1 MRINRAFRYELDPNL
16 GQRTL
21 LARHAGVARFAYNWG
36 LARQR
41 EAIVATG
48 RKLSDPEL
56 RRELNARKATE
67 FPWMYEVSKCAP
79 QEALRDLDRAFQNWF
94 RGRKERQP
102 VGFPT
107 PKRKF
112 QHDAFR
118 LTGSIHVRGRH
129 VQLPRLGRIR
139 LKEPPE
145 VQGRILS
152 ATVSREVDRWYVSL
166 AVEMEIPDPAPVA
179 GPVAGIDV
187 GLVHFATLVAGEE
200 VQKIAA
206 PRPLERYLRTLRRR
220 QRKQSRKRKGSK
232 NRKKSA
238 VRLARLHRRIKNIRQ
253 DFLHRLST
261 HLAKTKRVIVV
272 EDLNVSGMLRNRR
285 LARHITDSGWSAF
298 RRMLEY
304 KCVWYGSSLQ
314 VANRFYPSSKTCS
327 ACGHVLEKL
336 SLHIRE
342 WACPGCGA
350 HHDRDVNAA
359 RNLAALTACRSSTAS
374 SAGIYARGDGG
385 SGPAPV
391 PVDEAGT
398 FPARSVRHLSMEGR
412 TADELDTRH
421 GSRCRDVWR

>member
-1 MRINRAFRYELDPNL
+1 
-16 GQRTL
+16 
-21 LARHAGVARFAYNWG
+21 
-36 LARQR
+36 
-41 EAIVATG
+41 
-48 RKLSDPEL
+48 
-56 RRELNARKATE
+56 
-67 FPWMYEVSKCAP
+67 MYEVSKCAP

-220 QRKQSRKRKGSK
+220 QRKHSRKRKGSK

-285 LARHITDSGWSAF
+285 LARHITAGAPSGACWSTSASGTAPAC
-298 RRMLEY
+298 RWRT
-304 KCVWYGSSLQ
+304 GST
-314 VANRFYPSSKTCS
+314 P
-327 ACGHVLEKL
+327 
-336 SLHIRE
+336 
-342 WACPGCGA
+342 
-350 HHDRDVNAA
+350 AA
-359 RNLAALTACRSSTAS
+359 RPVQPVGMCWRSCRSTS
-374 SAGIYARGDGG
+374 G
-385 SGPAPV
+385 SGPARGV
-391 PVDEAGT
+391 ARTTTGT
-398 FPARSVRHLSMEGR
+398 
-412 TADELDTRH
+412 
-421 GSRCRDVWR
+421 